1 MKEVYGS
8 VTRKGLKSYIFTDK
22 NSLELQYLDT
32 QVIYYSASFCISTGN
47 IEHIFERC
55 ALSENGLPNPIKK

>member
-47 IEHIFERC
+47 DVH
-55 ALSENGLPNPIKK
+55 